1 MLLGYAR
8 VSKSD
13 NSQDTAAQVS
23 AFTSAGCKRV
33 FGDKASGGRCG
44 RPELHDDVT
53 RPVIDGTTM
62 RRVRTSA
69 LRECW
74 AQGAAIRA
82 QRMLVRSDACWLEAL
97 VRASIQAHQFA
108 HARGMLTRSGTL
120 SKPLA
125 CRRVVCRQ
133 VR

>member
-69 LRECW
+69 LREC
-74 AQGAAIRA
+74 G
-82 QRMLVRSDACWLEAL
+82 
-97 VRASIQAHQFA
+97 
-108 HARGMLTRSGTL
+108 
-120 SKPLA
+120 
-125 CRRVVCRQ
+125 RRVRPSALRECWSDRTLAG
-133 VR
+133 